1 MARRL
6 SRSDSLFSSRAPSSA
21 RVGQR
26 RGEFAAQCPQNAYEA
41 RRHSGVYTPGY
52 FAHFPD
58 TARDYEFRHTR
69 PEITEAFDRQVATS
83 RAVSPT

>member
-1 MARRL
+1 MPEGRQ
-6 SRSDSLFSSRAPSSA
+6 RASK
-21 RVGQR
+21 

-41 RRHSGVYTPGY
+41 RRRSGVYTPGY